1 MTLEDQ
7 RRAIVIIEELLE
19 EVKVAERE
27 TETHRAF
34 RKELISM
41 TDDFMREI
49 TDEAY

>member
-1 MTLEDQ
+1 MTPYDQ
-7 RRAIVIIEELLE
+7 KRAIVLIEELLE

-27 TETHRAF
+27 TNTHRAF

-41 TDDFMREI
+41 TEEFMTEI